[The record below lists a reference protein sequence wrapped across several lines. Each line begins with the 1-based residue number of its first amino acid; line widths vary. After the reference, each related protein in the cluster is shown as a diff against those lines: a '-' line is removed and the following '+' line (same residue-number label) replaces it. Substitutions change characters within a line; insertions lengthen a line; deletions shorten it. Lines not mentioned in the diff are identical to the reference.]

1 MARRPG
7 SLKLAEVFGIRIGV
21 DASWFVVLFLVI
33 FALSAQF
40 RDTLNASDGVAYLTA
55 VASALLFFAS
65 IVLHELG
72 HALAARREGI
82 ETSSI
87 HLWFFGGLARL
98 SRDAR
103 TPGEEF
109 RMAVAGPLVTLAIVA
124 LCVGLGIAVA
134 GWDTYAKAAGLHGS
148 GKVTPVLLLVTWLAT
163 INLALLVF
171 NLVPAYPLD
180 GGRIARAVVWRLT
193 NDRAKGTR
201 VAARMGQ
208 IFAYALAGVGI
219 FLVLEGA
226 LSGLYLIVLGFLFGS
241 SARGA
246 ILQSAFAERI
256 EGVRVADIM
265 DAEPVSLPSELSLE
279 RARDEYF
286 ARYADGWLPVVDPVG
301 RVVGLLR
308 EERARGGGGATV
320 ASAMEGGEGR
330 VIPQDRSLEELV
342 ASEPLRRHGA
352 LIAIDAE
359 GRLRGVVTLEQVR
372 RALAGALA
380 PPAV

>member
-1 MARRPG
+1 MTRRPG
-7 SLKLAEVFGIRIGV
+7 SLKLVEIFGIRVGV

-40 RDTLNASDGVAYLTA
+40 RDTLDSSDGVAYVTA

-65 IVLHELG
+65 IIFHELG

-109 RMAVAGPLVTLAIVA
+109 RMAAAGPLATLAVIIV
-124 LCVGLGIAVA
+124 CVGLGVALA
-134 GWDTYAKAAGLHGS
+134 GWDTYAKAAGLSGS
-148 GKVTPVLLLVTWLAT
+148 GRVTAPLLLITWLAT
-163 INLALLVF
+163 INVALLVF

-180 GGRIARAVVWRLT
+180 GGRIARALVWRLT
-193 NDRAKGTR
+193 GDKGRGTR
-201 VAARMGQ
+201 AAARLGQ
-208 IFAYALAGVGI
+208 LFAYLLAGLGL
-219 FLVLEGA
+219 FLIVQGTLA
-226 LSGLYLIVLGFLFGS
+226 GLYLLVLGFLFGS
-241 SARGA
+241 SSRGA
-246 ILQSAFAERI
+246 ILQSDFVERI

-265 DAEPVSLPSELSLE
+265 DAEPVGLPSELPLE

-286 ARYADGWLPVVDPVG
+286 ARFGDRWLPVVDPAG
-301 RVVGLLR
+301 RVVGLLG
-308 EERARGGGGATV
+308 EERARDGGVEPV
-320 ASAMEGGEGR
+320 ASAMEAGEGR
-330 VIPQDRSLEELV
+330 LIDEERSLEDLV
-342 ASEPLRRHGA
+342 SSEPLRRHGA
-352 LIAIDAE
+352 LVAVDRE